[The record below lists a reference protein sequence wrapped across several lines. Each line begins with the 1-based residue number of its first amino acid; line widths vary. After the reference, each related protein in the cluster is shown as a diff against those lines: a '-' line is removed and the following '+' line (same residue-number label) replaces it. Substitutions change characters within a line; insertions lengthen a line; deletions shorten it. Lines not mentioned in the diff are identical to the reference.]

1 MKKISSMLLALLMVI
16 GTIYAG
22 DAAMAGTAAAWQH
35 LSDTE
40 QAAGNALYDADTDT
54 ITFPNKTS

>member
-40 QAAGNALYDADTDT
+40 QAAGNAL
-54 ITFPNKTS
+54 